1 MTKKLFFTTFTSA
14 FLLITLANLLSFSSG
29 IGGRTRKQIGEPKI
43 YNITADNH
51 EILVSE
57 NLKPGT
63 YKINWNAVN
72 LSSGIYFY
80 RMTAEGYSETKK

>member
-1 MTKKLFFTTFTSA
+1 MTFT
-14 FLLITLANLLSFSSG
+14 NLLSFSGG
-29 IGGRTRKQIGEPKI
+29 IGGRTKKQISEPEI
-43 YNITADNH
+43 YNITEDYH

-72 LSSGIYFY
+72 LSSRIYFY
-80 RMTAEGYSETKK
+80 RMTAGGHSETKKMILLK